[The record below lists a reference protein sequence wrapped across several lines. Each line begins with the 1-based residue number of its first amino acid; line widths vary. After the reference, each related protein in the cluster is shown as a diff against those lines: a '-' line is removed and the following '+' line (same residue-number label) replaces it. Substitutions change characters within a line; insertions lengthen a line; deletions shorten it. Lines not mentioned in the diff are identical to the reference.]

1 MVTQRTLP
9 LDQFNRLIIQL
20 DLHFK
25 VLYPLCLSYTQT
37 HENSVSSKLQGT
49 PRNFFFLISKSPGN
63 KKIDFSL
70 SPYPN
75 EVKQV
80 ENWKTKL
87 APNPL
92 QHLVPLQIFRPTYG
106 PKILQEFPTIEV
118 VCAHLTVYIS
128 E

>member
-37 HENSVSSKLQGT
+37 HENSVSSKPQGT
-49 PRNFFFLISKSPGN
+49 PRKNVLIPKSPRN
-63 KKIDFSL
+63 KKMDSSL

-80 ENWKTKL
+80 ENWKPKL

-106 PKILQEFPTIEV
+106 PKILQEIPTIEV